1 MSRFEDMSKMFEFMC
16 EMEDKERASKAK
28 PKPDAPP
35 PWDVVRVE
43 FSRKASDGEYYLWHR
58 YDIKFDEN
66 KPVKEIVISGEGDA
80 KIRGDQHRLR
90 QPEPSGEP
98 TGAPLSDAQRKSR
111 EDAHRASPLTPVPHD
126 GKLTATYGTN
136 RAEVLLDLPT
146 VGRIKADIAGGNSAS
161 EEAEAASKLDDIP
174 AGVWVTCGQV
184 ARDGFALQLKLKRT
198 AGVHEAWRCA
208 KTGVYYVYEPGGGAL
223 TARTGDAKPGGENG
237 KKIPKGFFDS
247 PKADKD
253 PPKEVIEHPKEER
266 TMDVSGQKEAAREA
280 AKKAEVAAA
289 REKEARAFIAAKKNE
304 ALAKAQAAMEVTQK
318 AQAGETKTSHGAK
331 GTGDSGKSFDSDED
345 PLYDLD

>member
-1 MSRFEDMSKMFEFMC
+1 MC
-16 EMEDKERASKAK
+16 IRDS
-28 PKPDAPP
+28 
-35 PWDVVRVE
+35 
-43 FSRKASDGEYYLWHR
+43 R

-66 KPVKEIVISGEGDA
+66 KPMKEIVISGEGDA

-98 TGAPLSDAQRKSR
+98 TGAPLSDAQRKAR

-184 ARDGFALQLKLKRT
+184 ARDGFALQLKLKR
-198 AGVHEAWRCA
+198 GRVCKHEYCSADRC
-208 KTGVYYVYEPGGGAL
+208 GLHV
-223 TARTGDAKPGGENG
+223 RDA
-237 KKIPKGFFDS
+237 
-247 PKADKD
+247 
-253 PPKEVIEHPKEER
+253 VV
-266 TMDVSGQKEAAREA
+266 T
-280 AKKAEVAAA
+280 VAATPQP
-289 REKEARAFIAAKKNE
+289 RPGRPRRRCRCH
-304 ALAKAQAAMEVTQK
+304 VV
-318 AQAGETKTSHGAK
+318 
-331 GTGDSGKSFDSDED
+331 
-345 PLYDLD
+345 